1 MDQNATVQ
9 MDCTKKPR
17 NVTTAQ
23 TCFHRV
29 HGAISQTAFSAR
41 TLSIFH
47 PTSVFHA
54 VKNVNNAQTT
64 LNALNVKSATFT
76 QNPNIDALKRPFLTA
91 VTLSMGKK

>member
-23 TCFHRV
+23 TCSHHV
-29 HGAISQTAFSAR
+29 PAAIKQTALSAR

-54 VKNVNNAQTT
+54 VKNANDVQST

-76 QNPNIDALKRPFLTA
+76 QNRNIDA
-91 VTLSMGKK
+91 